1 MEDEI
6 IKLLESTKNQYIPSL
21 DEINQ
26 ENSDII
32 NSSFKEYL
40 NYKQNLDNMKEAINK
55 VDGYHLISF
64 KDISKGDVI
73 KYINFRYFYDV
84 NISCGG
90 IVFKKTDKYLVIK
103 IFNGFMN
110 IKSDNIFFR
119 KFTPEEFAKMKI
131 MEIAKKI

>member
-32 NSSFKEYL
+32 NNSFKEYL

>member
-21 DEINQ
+21 DEINN
-26 ENSDII
+26 ENLEVI
-32 NSSFKEYL
+32 NNAFQNYL
-40 NYKQNLDNMKEAINK
+40 NYKQNVENKKESIEK
-55 VDGYHLISF
+55 IDGYHLISF

-73 KYINFRYFYDV
+73 KYINFKYFYDV
-84 NISCGG
+84 NLSCGG
-90 IVFKKTDKYLVIK
+90 IVFKKTDRYLVIK
-103 IFNGFMN
+103 ILSGFLN

-119 KFTPEEFAKMKI
+119 KFTPEELAKIKI